1 LKDTDTAADLFALRT
16 LGNIYSTYRFVSRG
30 MLAFSPAL
38 MSRSLPTLRRYLSA
52 RIMNPTNDVLEKRFA
67 AMSGG
72 AAALALSSGTA
83 ACFYSIINCASN
95 GDNFV
100 SAGNLYGGTFTQFH
114 DILPQFGA

>member
-1 LKDTDTAADLFALRT
+1 
-16 LGNIYSTYRFVSRG
+16 
-30 MLAFSPAL
+30 
-38 MSRSLPTLRRYLSA
+38 
-52 RIMNPTNDVLEKRFA
+52 MNPTNDVLEKRFA

-83 ACFYSIINCASN
+83 ACFYSIINCASS

-114 DILPQFGA
+114 DILPQFGASSCLSFLVSPSHILPYLTPGACVLSIDRNYGQVR